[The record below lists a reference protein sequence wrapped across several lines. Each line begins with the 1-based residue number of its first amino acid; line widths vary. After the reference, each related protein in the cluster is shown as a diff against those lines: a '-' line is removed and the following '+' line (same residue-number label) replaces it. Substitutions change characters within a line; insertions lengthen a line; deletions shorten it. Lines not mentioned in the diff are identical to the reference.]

1 MRSSPVLLRDDRGNR
16 LTPEPWRWHEPSSP
30 GEHRL
35 LARLQAPVLDV
46 GCGPGRAVEALAR
59 QGAIALG
66 LDPAPSAAALA
77 RSKGRAVLQRS
88 VFDPLPG
95 HGRWATVLLLDGNI
109 GIGGDPVRLLHRCA
123 ALLDPDG
130 VIVAEVERPGSAW
143 RRCRARLEAGPEV
156 GPWFPWAVV
165 GCDAV
170 GWLASVSG
178 LRVQAVEQIEDGRW
192 AASLV
197 VERERHACA

>member
-1 MRSSPVLLRDDRGNR
+1 MVLRDEHGNV

-30 GEHRL
+30 GEHRV
-35 LARLQAPVLDV
+35 LARLQSPVLDV
-46 GCGPGRAVEALAR
+46 GCGPGRAIETLAR
-59 QGAIALG
+59 RGAIALG
-66 LDPAPSAAALA
+66 VDPAPSAAALA

-95 HGRWATVLLLDGNI
+95 QGRWVTVLLLDGNI
-109 GIGGDPVRLLHRCA
+109 GIGGDPTRLLRRCA

-130 VIVAEVERPGSAW
+130 VVVVEVEPPGTGW
-143 RRCRARLEAGPEV
+143 RRCRARLEAGAEV

-170 GWLASVSG
+170 DWLA
-178 LRVQAVEQIEDGRW
+178 AVTGMTVRTLEQIEDGRW
-192 AASLV
+192 VASLGRFEV
-197 VERERHACA
+197 ERHACA